1 MMIVDDARPA
11 IAAAVIV
18 QDGKVL
24 LIQRAVAEGS
34 LLWQFPAGEVE
45 PGETAEDAAVRE
57 TLEETGLTVV
67 AKDKLGERIH
77 PKTDRLMLYFAC
89 EVLDGEAH
97 AADEDEIA
105 DVAWV
110 GLDELSDYVPYGFYG
125 PVEDHL
131 NEVLSK

>member
-1 MMIVDDARPA
+1 MQPDTRPA

-45 PGETAEDAAVRE
+45 DGETAEDAAVRE
-57 TLEETGLTVV
+57 TLEEVGLTVV

-77 PKTDRLMLYFAC
+77 PKTGRTMLYFAC
-89 EVLDGEAH
+89 EILDGEAH

-110 GLDELSDYVPYGFYG
+110 SLEEIDDYVPYGFYG
-125 PVEDHL
+125 PVQDYL
-131 NEVLSK
+131 DEVLPE

>member
-1 MMIVDDARPA
+1 MQPDTRPA

-18 QDGKVL
+18 QDGRVL

-45 PGETAEDAAVRE
+45 PGESGEDAAVRE
-57 TLEETGLTVV
+57 TLEEVGLTVV

-77 PKTDRLMLYFAC
+77 PSTGRLMQYYAC

-97 AADEDEIA
+97 VADEDELA
-105 DVAWV
+105 AVAWV
-110 GLDELSDYVPYGFYG
+110 TLEEIPEYVPYGFFG
-125 PVEDHL
+125 PVQDYL
-131 NEVLSK
+131 NEVMTG